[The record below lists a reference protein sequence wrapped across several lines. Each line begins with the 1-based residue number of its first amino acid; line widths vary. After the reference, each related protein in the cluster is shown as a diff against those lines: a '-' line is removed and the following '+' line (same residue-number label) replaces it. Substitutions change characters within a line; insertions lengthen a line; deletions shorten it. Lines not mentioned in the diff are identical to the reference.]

1 MATKK
6 TTNTPEWLRN
16 ITDTTKKIEVE
27 PFSQNATEYKPY
39 FIPFNGYLCIADR
52 PTGGKK
58 INYAL
63 RIEDDLNNQLEDCQG
78 SKNAVINLLLR
89 YALAD
94 LKAKGKTLT
103 ND

>member
-1 MATKK
+1 MVTKK
-6 TTNTPEWLRN
+6 ASKPDWLKG
-16 ITDTTKKIEVE
+16 ITDTSKKIEVE
-27 PFSQNATEYKPY
+27 PFSEQTTDYNPS

-52 PTGGKK
+52 PNGGKK

-63 RIEDDLNNQLEDCQG
+63 RIEDDLNKQLEDCQG
-78 SKNAVINLLLR
+78 SKNAVINLLLT

>member
-6 TTNTPEWLRN
+6 ENKPKWFEE
-16 ITDTTKKIEVE
+16 ITDTSKKIEIE
-27 PFSQNATEYKPY
+27 PFGETPNIYKPS
-39 FIPFNGYLCIADR
+39 FIPFNGFLCIADR
-52 PTGGKK
+52 PNGGKK

-63 RIEDDLNNQLEDCQG
+63 RIEEDLNQQLEECQG